1 MNLYKLVRI
10 LTNRHE
16 NSGSNRK
23 KHAKKTLHYGFKV
36 IAVLLLVASW
46 LLTGYPG
53 FWLLPVKAA
62 TTTVFLTTADTSPW
76 TVPNNWGGMVSV
88 EVIGG
93 GQGGTN
99 GANGG
104 NGGKGGDGGGYAK
117 ITTGITITAGS
128 TISFQVGTGGGA
140 GTNGGDTWF
149 SSTST
154 VLANGGGS
162 ATARIGSVTYAG
174 GAGGTASSKGG
185 GGGGGAAG
193 PTKTT
198 TGVGKDGG
206 GTSGSGYG
214 GGGGGGS
221 EGDSAT
227 VGSST
232 TTSTFGTGGN
242 GWNGT
247 GGGST
252 AGAAGTVGTGG
263 GGAGSSGDTTT
274 TGGVGATGTN
284 IDASHGSG
292 GGGGGGGG
300 TATKNSTSCG
310 AGGNGGGYGGG
321 GGGSGGTN
329 NKSTKTAGS
338 GSGGLIAITYT
349 IDDVAPTPNPMTFAT
364 SPNNDAA
371 GQITMTASQASD
383 NFVAQSAISYLFT
396 NDNTTCTS
404 GHAGTGG
411 TSSSWQLNDRNYTDT
426 GLDANKCY
434 GYKVQAK
441 DTAGNTT
448 TASSITTTYSSA
460 AIPGT
465 PTLGTPTSSTLTLT
479 NTENGNPATNPTT
492 YFAVQVVTTTPTDST
507 WLNQWV
513 NATGNPSA
521 TAVWLTDAQ
530 LDGLVLQ
537 GLQPSTLYGVK
548 VKARNQDNDETVLSA
563 EGQGTT
569 SSTATATFTQNK
581 YRWYYDNDLVNPT
594 AAWGA
599 IAIAENTTIPIIPAG
614 YDPPDTTQELRL
626 RVNMVVNTAALSVS
640 EKYFKL
646 EYKAGTDGSC
656 TSGSWTDVGTGVWTY
671 ATSTVTD
678 GANITASLSDTTSG
692 KGEQYAKSKPSA
704 LNNVGANIGEIIEYD
719 FHIIGGT
726 AISNTTYSFRVVGT
740 TSDGTGETVLDAYTN
755 CPTLTTEP
763 GMSNLLRH
771 GQVFTNEIKQGFF
784 WTP

>member
-1 MNLYKLVRI
+1 MKLKINFIKPRKYKKLFKSIAISILV
-10 LTNRHE
+10 L
-16 NSGSNRK
+16 
-23 KHAKKTLHYGFKV
+23 
-36 IAVLLLVASW
+36 SW

-53 FWLLPVKAA
+53 FWLRPVKAA

-76 TVPNNWGGMVSV
+76 TVPTNWGGMVSI

-93 GQGGTN
+93 GQGGKRGTS
-99 GANGG
+99 GG

-117 ITTGITITAGS
+117 ITSGFTTTAGS
-128 TISFQVGTGGGA
+128 QISFQVGTGGSEGA
-140 GTNGGDTWF
+140 TPGSGGDTWF
-149 SSTST
+149 NSTST

-162 ATARIGSVTYAG
+162 ATARVGSTTYAG
-174 GAGGTASSKGG
+174 GTGGTASYKGG

-193 PTKTT
+193 PIKTT
-198 TGVGKDGG
+198 TGIGKNGG
-206 GTSGSGYG
+206 GSTASTGIG

-227 VGSST
+227 AGGTTSST
-232 TTSTFGTGGN
+232 TFGAGGN
-242 GWNGT
+242 GWNGN
-247 GGGST
+247 GGGATS
-252 AGAAGTVGTGG
+252 GAAGTAGTGG
-263 GGAGSSGDTTT
+263 GGAGGNGGASCV
-274 TGGVGATGTN
+274 TGGQGATGTN
-284 IDASHGSG
+284 LDSSHGSG
-292 GGGGGGGG
+292 GGGGAGGG
-300 TATKNSTSCG
+300 TATKNVNP
-310 AGGNGGGYGGG
+310 AGGGSGGLYGGG
-321 GGGSGGTN
+321 GGGGGGSN
-329 NKSTKTAGS
+329 NRNPVATGNGAA
-338 GSGGLIAITYT
+338 GLIVITYT

-371 GQITMTASQASD
+371 GQISMTASQASD

-448 TASSITTTYSSA
+448 SGESVVTSYSSA

-465 PTLGTPTSSTLTLT
+465 PTLGTPTSSTLALT
-479 NTENGNPATNPTT
+479 NAENGNPATNPTT
-492 YFAVQVVTTTPTDST
+492 YFAVQVTTTTPTDST

-521 TAVWLTDAQ
+521 TAVWLTDTQ
-530 LDGLVLQ
+530 LDALVLQ

-548 VKARNQDNDETVLSA
+548 VKARNQDNDETSLSA
-563 EGQGTT
+563 EGQGAT
-569 SSTATATFTQNK
+569 SSTATATFSQNK
-581 YRWYYDNDLVNPT
+581 YRWYYDNDLTNPT
-594 AAWGA
+594 TAWGTPALAENSA
-599 IAIAENTTIPIIPAG
+599 IAVIPAG
-614 YDPPDTTQELRL
+614 KDPPDTAQELRL
-626 RVNMVVNTAALSVS
+626 RVNMVVNTAALSPS
-640 EKYFKL
+640 QKYFKL

-656 TSGSWTDVGTGVWTY
+656 TAGSWTDVGTGVWNY

-692 KGEQYAKSKPSA
+692 KGEQYVKSKPSA
-704 LNNVGANIGEIIEYD
+704 LNNVGANVGEIIEYD

-726 AISNTTYSFRVVGT
+726 ATPNTTYSFRVVGT
-740 TSDGTGETVLDAYTN
+740 DSGGTGETVLDAYTS

-763 GMSNLLRH
+763 GTANLLRH
-771 GQVFTNEIKQGFF
+771 GQVFTNEVKQGFF
-784 WTP
+784 WVN